1 MVSNWHF
8 ADSVSAFA
16 LFARTPSLS
25 FRANQPVP
33 WQAAPSVTSFN
44 YQTDCGKPGVLQP
57 NQYLALTP
65 SGPLTSS
72 NALYLVLDESRTRI
86 DGILV
91 LDPIGGIRNGFNIKI
106 GRFV

>member
-25 FRANQPVP
+25 FRANQSVP

-57 NQYLALTP
+57 NHKWLLLAARQGDEHAKKNMTVLESKLTP
-65 SGPLTSS
+65 EQIAEGQKRAREFKP
-72 NALYLVLDESRTRI
+72 R
-86 DGILV
+86 
-91 LDPIGGIRNGFNIKI
+91 
-106 GRFV
+106 